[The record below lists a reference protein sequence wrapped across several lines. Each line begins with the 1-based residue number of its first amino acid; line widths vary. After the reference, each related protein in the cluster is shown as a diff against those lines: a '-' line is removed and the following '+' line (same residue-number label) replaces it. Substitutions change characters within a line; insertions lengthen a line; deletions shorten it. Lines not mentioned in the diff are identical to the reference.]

1 MKERIVNEITRRPPG
16 GRYLIETS
24 PNYSKRRAFLL
35 LQRLVLLPVTV
46 VCSAISGYRDELH
59 HMRDATPNWWG

>member
-1 MKERIVNEITRRPPG
+1 MNEITRRPPG

-46 VCSAISGYRDELH
+46 VCEAIIGDCDERRR
-59 HMRDATPNWWG
+59 MRDATPNWWG